1 MKTIK
6 TIGADQVSAVNVSKR
21 RTPIA
26 YASQFGPAGRRTQW
40 WVSYQCPFECGTHL
54 GRSRNQFQNGTRIS
68 GCGRRIELRIA
79 RTYRGKNQGAL

>member
-1 MKTIK
+1 MKTIEL
-6 TIGADQVSAVNVSKR
+6 TGADLVRATTPIKR

-40 WVSYQCPFECGTHL
+40 WVSYNCPFGCGSHF
-54 GRSRNQFQNGTRIS
+54 GRSRNKFQNGPRTS

-79 RTYRGKNQGAL
+79 RTYRGKSQGAS